1 MTEQEELEVME
12 EYLLELEANMDR
24 LEDKANMATYLAML
38 SGVLEGYSE

>member
-24 LEDKANMATYLAML
+24 LEDKVNMAAYLAIL
-38 SGVLEGYSE
+38 SGVLEEYSE